1 MLTMPQVPA
10 DAFREAVTFF
20 WAQRARG
27 VRTGSTMNG
36 FADTIRTILVEYGVH
51 ENDIYTRGRAAKLP
65 GFFRAAKDWDL
76 VVVVRGQLRA
86 VIELKSQVGSLG
98 NNFNNRVEEALGN
111 AEDFWTAYREQA
123 FGASPTPWLGY
134 LLLLGDEPGAHSPVK
149 EGKSLFPLHTDFQGT
164 SYAKRYE
171 LFCRKLVLERKYSAV
186 CFLVADPTQAT
197 SPINYREPAD
207 DLSAARFLRQL
218 LLNAAPSS

>member
-1 MLTMPQVPA
+1 MLAVPQVP
-10 DAFREAVTFF
+10 DDVFRNAVASF
-20 WAQRARG
+20 WARRARG

-36 FADTIRTILVEYGVH
+36 FADTIRELLVKHGVH

-65 GFFRAAKDWDL
+65 GFFRSTKDWDL
-76 VVVVRGQLRA
+76 IVIVKRQLRVVV
-86 VIELKSQVGSLG
+86 ELKSQVGSLG

-111 AEDFWTAYREQA
+111 AEDFWTAYRERA

-149 EGKSLFPLHTDFQGT
+149 EGKPLFPVHPDFQGT

-171 LFCRKLVLERKYSAV
+171 LYCRKLVLERKYSAA
-186 CFLVADPTQAT
+186 CFIVADPTQAA
-197 SPINYREPAD
+197 SPINYVEPAS

-218 LLNAAPSS
+218 LLNAVPSL